1 MLAGLKPLISHRD
14 AEPRD
19 SARRR
24 ILVLSPRDPYP
35 VIGGDRLRIHRIARE
50 LSRRYDL
57 TLLTFCASAS
67 DQDAP
72 PPADGVFKRVH
83 RIVLPRWRS
92 WLNALAALPSREPLQ
107 VAYYRSAAF
116 EAAVRELAAG
126 HDAVLAHL
134 VRVADY
140 ARHLPSVRVLEMTDA
155 ISMNM
160 KRIAA
165 TPHWFDPRR
174 YIYAIEARR
183 LRGYERRVAA
193 DFDLVTLTSHVD
205 KAFLFDDASVPGD
218 QLMVVAN
225 GVDVPPGGGD
235 RSSRHETRGSKEIV
249 FVGNLESLQNFDAV
263 WFFARHVLP
272 EIRARRPGAELRVIG
287 MVRGIAARRLAALS
301 GVRVEGFVPALDE
314 ALATARIGIC
324 PTRAG
329 SGIQNK
335 VLSYFANRL
344 AVVCSPV
351 GLEGLEARPD
361 EHVLVAVRPRE
372 WAEQVIRLLDD
383 SVLAQRLA
391 DAGHAL
397 ALRHYRWDGRV
408 LPLVD
413 KLEQIFDR
421 NARAEA
427 HAAAARGHRAM
438 VAARVVAR
446 RP

>member
-1 MLAGLKPLISHRD
+1 LISHR
-14 AEPRD
+14 ELETRE
-19 SARRR
+19 SGRRR

-57 TLLTFCASAS
+57 TLLTFCASESDRCAS
-67 DQDAP
+67 
-72 PPADGVFKRVH
+72 PPADGVFKHVR
-83 RIVLPRWRS
+83 RIVLPRWRC

-116 EAAVRELAAG
+116 EAAVQELAAS

-140 ARHLPSVRVLEMTDA
+140 ARDLPSVRVLEMTDA

-160 KRIAA
+160 ERVAA
-165 TPHWFDPRR
+165 TPHWFDPRHH
-174 YIYAIEARR
+174 IYAIESRR
-183 LRGYERRVAA
+183 LLRYERRIAA

-205 KAFLFDDASVPGD
+205 KAFLFNDASVPD
-218 QLMVVAN
+218 EQLMVVAN
-225 GVDVPPGGGD
+225 GVDVPPGGED
-235 RSSRHETRGSKEIV
+235 RLPRHETRLAKEIV

-263 WFFARHVLP
+263 WFFARLVLP

-287 MVRGIAARRLAALS
+287 QVRGIAARRLAALP

-335 VLSYFANRL
+335 ILSYFANGL
-344 AVVCSPV
+344 AVVSSPV

-361 EHVLVAVRPRE
+361 EHVLVAVSPRE
-372 WAEQVIRLLDD
+372 WADRVIRLLDD
-383 SVLAQRLA
+383 QGLAQRLA

-397 ALRHYRWDGRV
+397 AVRHYRWDKRV
-408 LPLVD
+408 LPLVER
-413 KLEQIFDR
+413 LEEVFDR
-421 NARAEA
+421 NARTEA
-427 HAAAARGHRAM
+427 RGAALSARGHRPM